1 MEIYAHR
8 GSSGTHPENTLSAFK
23 EAARLP
29 IFGVEFDVHMTK
41 DEELVIIHD
50 EKINRTSNG
59 KGFIKDMTLAELKT
73 YDFGSWFSKEF
84 KGEVIPTLYEVLEL
98 FSKTS
103 LQLNIELKSDVFPYP
118 GMAEK
123 VLDLVGAMKL
133 DSRVVISSFNHE
145 MIRTVKQLAPHIQ
158 TAALFMEVLV
168 DPLEYVR
175 ALPTD
180 ALHITKH
187 AALRPSAKKVIEE
200 GVPVQVF
207 TVNKVCQMK
216 VLKEVGVRA
225 IFTDFP
231 EKMINHLDNI
241 SIPKQPM
248 PIISTI
254 KNIMYKNK

>member
-1 MEIYAHR
+1 MYIYAHR
-8 GSSGTHPENTLSAFK
+8 GSSGTHPENTLAAFK

-59 KGFIKDMTLAELKT
+59 KGFVKDMTLAELQT
-73 YDFGSWFSKEF
+73 YDFGSWFSKEC
-84 KGEVIPTLYEVLEL
+84 KGEVLPTLYEVLEL
-98 FSKTS
+98 FSETS
-103 LQLNIELKSDVFPYP
+103 FKLNIELKSDIFPYP

-168 DPLEYVR
+168 DPLQYVR
-175 ALPTD
+175 AIPTD

-187 AALRPSAKKVIEE
+187 AALRPSAKKVIGE

-207 TVNKVCQMK
+207 TVNKASQMK
-216 VLKEVGVRA
+216 ALKEVGVRA
-225 IFTDFP
+225 IFTDYP
-231 EKMINHLDNI
+231 EDMNNHLNNT
-241 SIPKQPM
+241 SFLKQSK
-248 PIISTI
+248 PIISVL
-254 KNIMYKNK
+254 KNIIGKNK

>member
-1 MEIYAHR
+1 MDIYAHR
-8 GSSGTHPENTLSAFK
+8 GSSGTHPENTLAAFK
-23 EAARLP
+23 VAAGLP

-59 KGFIKDMTLAELKT
+59 KGFVKDMTLAELQT
-73 YDFGSWFSKEF
+73 YDFGSWFSKES

-98 FSKTS
+98 FSETS
-103 LQLNIELKSDVFPYP
+103 LQLNIELKSDIFPYP

-168 DPLEYVR
+168 DPLQYVR
-175 ALPTD
+175 AIPAD

-207 TVNKVCQMK
+207 TVNKASQMK
-216 VLKEVGVRA
+216 ALKEIGVRA
-225 IFTDFP
+225 IFTDYP
-231 EKMINHLDNI
+231 EIMKNHLNNT
-241 SIPKQPM
+241 SIPKQSV
-248 PIISTI
+248 PIISVL
-254 KNIMYKNK
+254 KNIIGRNK

>member
-8 GSSGTHPENTLSAFK
+8 GSSGTYPENTFAAFK
-23 EAARLP
+23 DAARLP

-59 KGFIKDMTLAELKT
+59 KGFVKDMTLAELKT
-73 YDFGSWFSKEF
+73 YDFGYWYSKEF
-84 KGEVIPTLYEVLEL
+84 KGETIPTLYEVLEL
-98 FSKTS
+98 LSDTS

-118 GMAEK
+118 GMVEK
-123 VLDLVGAMKL
+123 VLDLVGALKL

-145 MIRTVKQLAPHIQ
+145 AIRTVKQLAPHIQ

-168 DPLEYVR
+168 DPLQYIR
-175 ALPTD
+175 NIPTD

-216 VLKEVGVRA
+216 ALKEIGIRA
-225 IFTDFP
+225 IFTDYP
-231 EKMINHLDNI
+231 EKMSNHLNNI

-254 KNIMYKNK
+254 KNILDRNK

>member
-1 MEIYAHR
+1 MDIYAHR
-8 GSSGTHPENTLSAFK
+8 GSSGTHPENTFAAFK

-29 IFGVEFDVHMTK
+29 IFGVEFDVHMTR
-41 DEELVIIHD
+41 DGELVIIHD

-59 KGFIKDMTLAELKT
+59 KGFVKDMTLNELKK
-73 YDFGSWFSKEF
+73 YDFGAWFSKEC
-84 KGEVIPTLYEVLEL
+84 KGEVIPTLFEVLEL
-98 FSKTS
+98 FSETS

-168 DPLEYVR
+168 DPLQYIR
-175 ALPTD
+175 AIPTD

-187 AALRPSAKKVIEE
+187 AALRSSAKKVIEE

-207 TVNKVCQMK
+207 TVNKASQMK
-216 VLKEVGVRA
+216 ALKEIGVRA
-225 IFTDFP
+225 IFTDYP
-231 EKMINHLDNI
+231 EKMSNHLNNT
-241 SIPKQPM
+241 SIPKQSV
-248 PIISTI
+248 PIISVF
-254 KNIMYKNK
+254 KNIIGKNK